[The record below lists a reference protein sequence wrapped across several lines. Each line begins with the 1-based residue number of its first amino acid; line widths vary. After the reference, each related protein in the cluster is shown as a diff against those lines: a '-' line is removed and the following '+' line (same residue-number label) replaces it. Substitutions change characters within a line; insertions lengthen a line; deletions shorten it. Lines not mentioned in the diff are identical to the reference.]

1 MACRHARLAVP
12 AEDLAAWLMRN
23 GRMAYGHVLL
33 PDAILGVEADRHERE
48 EMEMRASIA
57 VENSCRAYRDRIAG
71 AVQSAGGVLLVVRRR
86 CSLALLLYP
95 TSVAAEEGGV

>member
-1 MACRHARLAVP
+1 
-12 AEDLAAWLMRN
+12 
-23 GRMAYGHVLL
+23 
-33 PDAILGVEADRHERE
+33 
-48 EMEMRASIA
+48 MEMRASIA

-86 CSLALLLYP
+86 RSLALLLYP